1 MESDTP
7 RANRDKQ
14 GYAKRSSDTVW
25 NALTLLLLLGTCV
38 LAAAFMVILL
48 DTSDRF
54 GLLGAPTL
62 QPTLFFPTLTPRD
75 TDTPVTPTPI
85 TPTARPTITRTPTFT
100 PVPPT
105 ATVTVT
111 PTATVTVTE
120 GPTPTATINSLYP
133 FILRGDPV
141 AIASS
146 AIPGHEECKLWVA
159 GQAYDLQQAPMVG
172 ITVQLGGYLGR
183 TLSQMSLTGTAL
195 QYGPAGYE
203 FTVSNTV
210 QGSDDAAWVMLLDQ
224 AGVPLSNRIYFDTY
238 DDCEKNMILINFRQV
253 R

>member
-1 MESDTP
+1 MESGSPRKQHTP
-7 RANRDKQ
+7 RSV
-14 GYAKRSSDTVW
+14 KRSSDAIW
-25 NALTLLLLLGTCV
+25 NALTLLIFLGLCV
-38 LAAAFMVILL
+38 LSVAFMVILT
-48 DTSDRF
+48 DPTNQMNPF
-54 GLLGAPTL
+54 PPPTL
-62 QPTLFFPTLTPRD
+62 QPTRFLPTVTPAD
-75 TDTPVTPTPI
+75 TEIPVTPA
-85 TPTARPTITRTPTFT
+85 TPTFTVRPTITRTPTFT

-105 ATVTVT
+105 STVTVT
-111 PTATVTVTE
+111 PTATITQTE
-120 GPTPTATINSLYP
+120 GPTPTATINSVYP

-141 AIASS
+141 AISSS

-183 TLSQMSLTGTAL
+183 TLSQFSLTGTAL

-210 QGSDDAAWVMLLDQ
+210 QGSEDSAWVMLLDQ
-224 AGVPLSNRIYFDTY
+224 AGVPLSNRIYFNTY
-238 DDCEKNMILINFRQV
+238 DDCEKNLILINFRQI